1 MDWTNQLATECQ
13 VSHLRQLGYAP
24 DHPLTK
30 GEAARLITD
39 LEEHPDTVTGLGKG
53 RFGAG
58 ATNEPQALRTAVESA
73 KCAVAESRGAQ
84 AEQAR
89 RELGMALTKRQV
101 FWMNTCRD
109 PREMRSPSLQV
120 FELYRNYGC
129 RYFAPSSFQA
139 QAILDAL
146 DGAMASW
153 DREHPELFY
162 QALELNFPELRR
174 VL

>member
-1 MDWTNQLATECQ
+1 MHWTNQLATECQ

-30 GEAARLITD
+30 GEAARLITN
-39 LEEHPDTVTGLGKG
+39 LEEHPDAMHPLGEG
-53 RFGAG
+53 RFRITT
-58 ATNEPQALRTAVESA
+58 TNEPQALRTAVESA
-73 KCAVAESRGAQ
+73 KCAVAESNGVQ

-89 RELGMALTKRQV
+89 RELGVALTKRQV
-101 FWMNTCRD
+101 FWTNTCRD
-109 PREMRSPSLQV
+109 SREMQTPSLQV
-120 FELYRNYGC
+120 FELYRNFGC
-129 RYFAPSSFQA
+129 RFFAPSSFQA

-146 DGAMASW
+146 DAAMASW
-153 DREHPELFY
+153 DQEHPELFY

>member
-1 MDWTNQLATECQ
+1 MHWTDQLATECQ

-39 LEEHPDTVTGLGKG
+39 LEEHPQGEPAFAENRFRAVT
-53 RFGAG
+53 R
-58 ATNEPQALRTAVESA
+58 NEAQALRTAVESA
-73 KCAVAESRGAQ
+73 KCAVVESNGEQ

-89 RELGMALTKRQV
+89 RELGVALTKRQV
-101 FWMNTCRD
+101 FWVNTCRD
-109 PREMRSPSLQV
+109 PRQMQSPSLQV
-120 FELYRNYGC
+120 FDLYRNFGC
-129 RYFAPSSFQA
+129 RFFAPSTYQA

-146 DGAMASW
+146 DAAMAAW
-153 DREHPELFY
+153 DRDHPELFY